1 MKCPLLVCLAFGA
14 GMAGAA
20 QARDF
25 IVEDHLLAASDAPL
39 PSLLGDRDPSHP
51 YGSGSRSGG
60 VQGSSYHGED
70 STTADAGAAA
80 PRGTA
85 RTPTTPDAA
94 PPQPMRDTA
103 RSSATPSAAPATPRK
118 PRNGEPSW
126 QSLLPGSI
134 Q

>member
-39 PSLLGDRDPSHP
+39 PSLLGDRDPGHP
-51 YGSGSRSGG
+51 YGGGARSGG
-60 VQGSSYHGED
+60 MSQGTSYRAED
-70 STTADAGAAA
+70 SATSDAGAAA
-80 PRGTA
+80 PRSTA

-94 PPQPMRDTA
+94 SPQPMRDTA
-103 RSSATPSAAPATPRK
+103 RSSTPSAAPAAPRK
-118 PRNGEPSW
+118 QRSGEPSW